1 MTLESSPTL
10 RLALTLHAE
19 RSGSLIGGKYRLETL
34 LGEGGM
40 GAVWQ
45 ARNVMLDLPVAV
57 KLLHRTVRDDDAT
70 ARLFT
75 EARVEAR
82 LNHPSIVRVFD
93 FGETEHGEAYIVM
106 ELLEGTTLAELS
118 DVHGPLPAQ
127 VAVGLLLP
135 IVHGICAVHRAD
147 VVHRDLK
154 PENIVVARV
163 GACLRP
169 KLLDFGIAK
178 LSGEF
183 SPRLTVDGSL
193 LGSPAYMSPEQA
205 RGCVDV
211 DARADVWALCVVLY
225 ELIAGSN
232 PFTADN
238 PYAVLRAV
246 IERDPPVLKSSECT
260 SLWPIL
266 RRGLAKDRRARIAS
280 ACELG
285 EALARWLVA
294 QGETEDACGDS
305 LARTWALGADADR
318 RPVPTEPRVLIDER
332 MRGADSQRISAAR
345 ALRKPLR
352 ARAHGRAP
360 IGAVCAFALVPAVTL
375 VLASARAE
383 HERVAAQPVATPQP
397 TAAPM
402 TASHAELAAMTM
414 SEVGFDEANAPFS
427 YQPESRSSLP
437 WTLNNPALSAAAA
450 APKPRAA
457 SSSTSAARRA
467 ERPVL
472 SAAALGLKDPF
483 R

>member
-10 RLALTLHAE
+10 RLALTPHAE

-45 ARNVMLDLPVAV
+45 ARNVTLDLPVAV
-57 KLLHRTVRDDDAT
+57 KLLHRAVRDGDAT

-93 FGETEHGEAYIVM
+93 YGETEHGEAYIVM

-118 DVHGPLPAQ
+118 DEHGPLPAH

-135 IVHGICAVHRAD
+135 IVHGLCAVHRAD

-154 PENIVVARV
+154 PDNIVVARV
-163 GACLRP
+163 GAYLRP

-178 LSGEF
+178 LRGEF

-205 RGCVDV
+205 RGCGDV

-232 PFTADN
+232 PFAADN

-246 IERDPPVLKSSECT
+246 IERDPPVLKTSGCT

-285 EALARWLVA
+285 EALARWLIA
-294 QGETEDACGDS
+294 QGETEDACGES
-305 LARTWALGADADR
+305 LARTWAVGDEVDR
-318 RPVPTEPRVLIDER
+318 RQVPAEPRVLYDER
-332 MRGADSQRISAAR
+332 MRDLDSQRVSTAR
-345 ALRKPLR
+345 APRRVLR
-352 ARAHGRAP
+352 AKGRAP
-360 IGAVCAFALVPAVTL
+360 IGAVCAFALVPAITL

-402 TASHAELAAMTM
+402 TAKRAELAAMTL
-414 SEVGFDEANAPFS
+414 SEVEFDDANAPFS

-437 WTLNNPALSAAAA
+437 WTLNNPALSVAAAT
-450 APKPRAA
+450 PKPRAA
-457 SSSTSAARRA
+457 SSSAATARRA
-467 ERPVL
+467 ERPPL

>member
-10 RLALTLHAE
+10 RFALTPHAE

-40 GAVWQ
+40 GAVWR

-57 KLLHRTVRDDDAT
+57 KLLHCAVRDNDAT

-82 LNHPSIVRVFD
+82 LHHPSIVRVFD
-93 FGETEHGEAYIVM
+93 YGETEHGEAYIVM

-118 DVHGPLPAQ
+118 DAHGPLPAP

-154 PENIVVARV
+154 PENIVVVRA

-178 LSGEF
+178 LRGEF

-193 LGSPAYMSPEQA
+193 LGSPGYMSPEQA
-205 RGCVDV
+205 RGCGDV

-232 PFTADN
+232 PFAADN

-246 IERDPPVLKSSECT
+246 IEREPPVLKSSGCT

-285 EALARWLVA
+285 EALARWLIA

-305 LARTWALGADADR
+305 LARTWALGDDADR
-318 RPVPTEPRVLIDER
+318 RLVPAEPRVLLDER
-332 MRGADSQRISAAR
+332 SRNVGSQRVSAAR
-345 ALRKPLR
+345 ALRRPLR
-352 ARAHGRAP
+352 AKGQAP

-383 HERVAAQPVATPQP
+383 HERVAAQPIATLQP

-402 TASHAELAAMTM
+402 TACHAELAAMTM
-414 SEVGFDEANAPFS
+414 SEVGFDDANAPFS

-437 WTLNNPALSAAAA
+437 WTLNSPALGAVAA

-457 SSSTSAARRA
+457 SSSTAAARRA
-467 ERPVL
+467 ERPLL